1 MNNRT
6 ARKDKNED
14 DESSSYSLSSSYS
27 DSYESDLD
35 RDDKMVEDN
44 DESTA
49 DLDDVELLKSCSRED
64 LFMLI
69 KEDPKYYLDL
79 IKTNK
84 LENELSILIKR
95 SDDGGGLYIKFRI
108 YPEDRWTE
116 VGYWDSSNDDE
127 IYADFQEQI
136 KLLLSQSRSG
146 RQSSKYTH
154 LGSQLDAN
162 NNVLSNDYG
171 KDIKLIVDGKNNGG
185 GFNGFNIG
193 TSNVAAKAGV
203 ATAIKGNGVGNNRG
217 SNKLNAHNLDELN
230 RMNAVKDK
238 MDNSTHLINF
248 TTNNDDYTGTT
259 RRESVVVPEPS
270 PVDIFTEE
278 LISKITKKVPS
289 LFKGNDHNYANLIRG
304 ISDLGLLNNN
314 IPDEFSGIHNKLLQK
329 IKGCQYI
336 QRIHGMTDW
345 ENYPELYDYLV
356 DFHQEAMKLN
366 PSLYHFSS
374 SELSSVVDDDDRE
387 VLKSYVL
394 DISQVW
400 LEHLQK

>member
-35 RDDKMVEDN
+35 RDDKVVEDN
-44 DESTA
+44 DEDTA

-79 IKTNK
+79 IKSNK

-116 VGYWDSSNDDE
+116 VGYWDSGSDDE

-171 KDIKLIVDGKNNGG
+171 KDIKLIVDGKNGGKG
-185 GFNGFNIG
+185 GFTIGTSNIG
-193 TSNVAAKAGV
+193 TSNVPAKAGV
-203 ATAIKGNGVGNNRG
+203 ASAIKGTGGG
-217 SNKLNAHNLDELN
+217 SQKLNAHNLDELN
-230 RMNAVKDK
+230 RMNAIRDK

-259 RRESVVVPEPS
+259 RRESVVPEAN
-270 PVDIFTEE
+270 PVDIFVKE
-278 LISKITKKVPS
+278 LVSKITKKVPT
-289 LFKGNDHNYANLIRG
+289 LFKSNDHNYTNLIRG
-304 ISDLGLLNNN
+304 ISDIGLINNN
-314 IPDEFSGIHNKLLQK
+314 IPDEFSGVHNKLLQK

-345 ENYPELYDYLV
+345 ENFPELYDYLV
-356 DFHQEAMKLN
+356 DFHQGAMKLN
-366 PSLYHFSS
+366 PTLYHFSS
-374 SELSSVVDDDDRE
+374 SELSSVIDDDDRE

-394 DISQVW
+394 DISQIW
-400 LEHLQK
+400 LEHLHK

>member
-35 RDDKMVEDN
+35 RDDKVVEDN
-44 DESTA
+44 DEDTA

-79 IKTNK
+79 IKSNK

-116 VGYWDSSNDDE
+116 VGYWDSSSDDE

-171 KDIKLIVDGKNNGG
+171 KDIKLIVDGKNGGKG
-185 GFNGFNIG
+185 GFTIG
-193 TSNVAAKAGV
+193 TSNIGSSNVPAKAGV
-203 ATAIKGNGVGNNRG
+203 ASAIKGTGGG
-217 SNKLNAHNLDELN
+217 SQKLNAHNLDELN
-230 RMNAVKDK
+230 RMNAIRDK

-259 RRESVVVPEPS
+259 RRESVVPEAN
-270 PVDIFTEE
+270 PVDIFVKE
-278 LISKITKKVPS
+278 LVSKITKKVPS
-289 LFKGNDHNYANLIRG
+289 LFKGNDHNYTNLIRG
-304 ISDLGLLNNN
+304 INDIGLLNNN
-314 IPDEFSGIHNKLLQK
+314 IPDEFSGIHDKLLQK

-345 ENYPELYDYLV
+345 ENFPELYDYLV
-356 DFHQEAMKLN
+356 DFHQESMKLN

-374 SELSSVVDDDDRE
+374 AELSSVIDDDDRE

>member
-35 RDDKMVEDN
+35 RDDKVVEDN
-44 DESTA
+44 DEDTA

-79 IKTNK
+79 IKSNK

-116 VGYWDSSNDDE
+116 VGYWDSGSDDE

-171 KDIKLIVDGKNNGG
+171 KDIKLIVDGKNGGKG
-185 GFNGFNIG
+185 GFTIGTSTIG
-193 TSNVAAKAGV
+193 TSNVPAKAGV
-203 ATAIKGNGVGNNRG
+203 ASAIKGTGGG
-217 SNKLNAHNLDELN
+217 SQKLNAHNLDELN
-230 RMNAVKDK
+230 RMNAIRDK

-259 RRESVVVPEPS
+259 RRESVVVPDAS
-270 PVDIFTEE
+270 PVDIFVKE
-278 LISKITKKVPS
+278 LISKITKKVPT
-289 LFKGNDHNYANLIRG
+289 LFKSNDHNYTNLIRG
-304 ISDLGLLNNN
+304 ISDIGLINNN
-314 IPDEFSGIHNKLLQK
+314 IPDEFSGVHNKLLQK

-345 ENYPELYDYLV
+345 ENFPELYDYLV
-356 DFHQEAMKLN
+356 DFHQGAMKLN
-366 PSLYHFSS
+366 PTLYHFSS
-374 SELSSVVDDDDRE
+374 SELSSVIDDDDRE

-394 DISQVW
+394 DISQIW
-400 LEHLQK
+400 LEHLHK